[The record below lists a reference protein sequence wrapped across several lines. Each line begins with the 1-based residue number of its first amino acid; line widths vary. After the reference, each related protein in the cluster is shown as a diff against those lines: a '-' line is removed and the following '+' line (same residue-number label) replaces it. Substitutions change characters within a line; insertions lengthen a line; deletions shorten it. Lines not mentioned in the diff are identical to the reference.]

1 MVTGV
6 EKASILVVDDE
17 AIIRKT
23 LSRKLMKEGYL
34 CTEAS
39 SAEEAKKKLEEKD
52 TALAI
57 LDIKMPGK
65 PGSEL
70 LPEIKQ
76 SHPDT
81 AVIMATALTDSEIVV
96 QCMKEGAHDYIIK
109 PFDLDKVMIS
119 IERTLR
125 MRDLELDIKRYQQQL
140 EQEVKEQTKEIRRI
154 FLGAIES
161 LVFALE
167 AKDPYTG
174 GHSRRVTDVALAI
187 GQRLELPADMLE
199 DLRWGALLHDVGKIA
214 IDSDIQ
220 NKPGKLT
227 SEEYSHVMTHALI
240 GPHIVKPVANERVL
254 EIITHH
260 HDRYDGNG
268 LNQYVAG
275 EDIPLGAR
283 ILAVADT
290 FDAMTSDR
298 PYRSAMPPAY
308 VINEITRCA
317 GTQFDPIIVGAFLKI
332 PTAEIMPGQA

>member
-1 MVTGV
+1 MVTAT

-23 LSRKLMKEGYL
+23 LCRKLMKEGYL
-34 CTEAS
+34 CQEAGN
-39 SAEEAKKKLEEKD
+39 AEEAKARLEEKVTD
-52 TALAI
+52 LAI

-70 LPEIKQ
+70 LPEIRK
-76 SHPDT
+76 SHPET
-81 AVIMATALTDSEIVV
+81 VVIMATAMTDTSIVV

-119 IERTLR
+119 INRALR
-125 MRDLELDIKRYQQQL
+125 MRGLEVEIRKHQQRL

-174 GHSRRVTDVALAI
+174 GHSRRVTNVALAI
-187 GQRLELPADMLE
+187 GQQLDLPTDMLE

-214 IDSDIQ
+214 VDSAIQ
-220 NKPGKLT
+220 NKPGNLT
-227 SEEYSHVMTHALI
+227 PEEYRHVMTHALV
-240 GPHIVKPVANERVL
+240 GPRIVKPVTNENVL
-254 EIITHH
+254 KMITHH

-268 LNQYVAG
+268 LNQSVAG

-298 PYRSAMPPAY
+298 PYRDAMSHAN
-308 VINEITRCA
+308 VINEIAQCA
-317 GTQFDPIIVGAFLKI
+317 GTQFDPVVVGAFLKI
-332 PTAEIMPGQA
+332 PAIEIMPGQE

>member
-1 MVTGV
+1 MVTAV

-17 AIIRKT
+17 QVIRKA
-23 LSRKLMKEGYL
+23 LCRKLTREGYL
-34 CTEAS
+34 CTEAGN
-39 SAEEAKKKLEEKD
+39 ADEAKARLEEK
-52 TALAI
+52 APELAI

-70 LPEIKQ
+70 LPEIRQ
-76 SHPDT
+76 SHPET
-81 AVIMATALTDSEIVV
+81 AVIMATALTDTDIVI

-119 IERTLR
+119 IDRTLR
-125 MRDLELDIKRYQQQL
+125 IRGLELDIKRYQQQL

-174 GHSRRVTDVALAI
+174 GHSRRVTNVALAI
-187 GQRLELPADMLE
+187 GQRLDLPPDMLE

-214 IDSDIQ
+214 VDSAIQ
-220 NKPGKLT
+220 NKPGNLT
-227 SEEYSHVMTHALI
+227 PEEYNHVMTHALI
-240 GPHIVKPVANERVL
+240 GPRIVKPVANERVL

-260 HDRYDGNG
+260 HARYDGNG
-268 LNQYVAG
+268 LNQSVVG

-298 PYRSAMPPAY
+298 PYRSAMSPAS
-308 VINEITRCA
+308 VIREIEQCA
-317 GTQFDPIIVGAFLKI
+317 GTQFDPAVVRAFLRI